1 MLPKILIAAPTAK
14 AKDYCF
20 EEWLDHVMGFTYPL
34 FDVKLFDNTLD
45 NGIYTKRMNDYLR
58 HDEL

>member
-34 FDVKLFDNTLD
+34 FDVN
-45 NGIYTKRMNDYLR
+45 
-58 HDEL
+58 